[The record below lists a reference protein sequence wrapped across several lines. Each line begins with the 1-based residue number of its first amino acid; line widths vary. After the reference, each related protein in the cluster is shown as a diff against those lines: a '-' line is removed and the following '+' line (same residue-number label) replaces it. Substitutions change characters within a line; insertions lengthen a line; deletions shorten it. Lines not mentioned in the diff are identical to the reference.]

1 MKIITK
7 SFLIYMALLLLLGSK
22 YAMAQ
27 ETVPSLKEQRSYISV
42 SGNATESFAPD
53 TAILV
58 LSIETTAKT
67 AQEAVSD
74 NAKKADAVMAKLKG
88 MLNQSQGDSIKTT
101 SYSLQPVWEW
111 HDSKKKNYLTGYR
124 AHNEITILTKQVKN
138 VGNIID
144 AAVNSG
150 ANQIQSINF
159 TLENKN
165 DACNKAIS
173 KAATFAKVQAETL
186 VSALGVR
193 ITGIKNASTSCGGF
207 ETPRNYMMK
216 SFGGVAAEAAPTPVE
231 AGEVKLN
238 ANVNVEYYIE
248 K

>member
-1 MKIITK
+1 MKTITR
-7 SFLIYMALLLLLGSK
+7 SFLVCAGLLILLNSR

-27 ETVPSLKEQRSYISV
+27 ETTPPSKEPKSSISV
-42 SGNATESFAPD
+42 SGNATESTVPD

-67 AQEAVSD
+67 AQESASV
-74 NAKKADAVMAKLKG
+74 NAKKADAVLTKLKS
-88 MLNQSQGDSIKTT
+88 LINQAQGDSIKTT

-111 HDSKKKNYLTGYR
+111 NDTKKKNNLTGYR
-124 AHNEITILTKQVKN
+124 AYNEITILTKQVKN
-138 VGNIID
+138 VGNVID

-159 TLENKN
+159 TLENKD
-165 DACNKAIS
+165 DACNKAIA
-173 KAATFAKVQAETL
+173 KAASSANAQAETL
-186 VSALGVR
+186 AKALDIKISGV
-193 ITGIKNASTSCGGF
+193 KNASTSCSGF
-207 ETPRNYMMK
+207 ESPRNYMMK
-216 SFGGVAAEAAPTPVE
+216 SFVGVAAEAAPTPVE
-231 AGEVKLN
+231 SGDVKLN